1 VNHAQRWK
9 VCDASIQPFA
19 IEGITAMIAS
29 DPIAALRKRRVLSV
43 GKLLA
48 AALTYCAANARPLFV
63 AVWFPSFLSTLC
75 LIALAFALFS
85 DPARAPQWL
94 MSQGF
99 DPRTWLSA
107 IVAGPFS
114 AMVIAFVLDR
124 MAGAPEQGRVS
135 FRRGMEDER
144 IVRVPGISLD
154 ISSRILLASLPLIAV
169 DLVFGFTLA
178 GEHKILVANLMATDG
193 SSAASIKLWT
203 MSTWIFNRIAGGF
216 VLAWTYL
223 FVGDFIRTGS
233 FDPARCW
240 KVLAGNR
247 LRFAVT
253 MFLVFAGV
261 LLLQAALVVAGVM
274 IFVHDDVL
282 TSFTSI
288 VVWHFGLGWPF
299 RLLHLVLSAATVG
312 VVLDGFSTSPLSS
325 PRRLG

>member
-1 VNHAQRWK
+1 M
-9 VCDASIQPFA
+9 
-19 IEGITAMIAS
+19 GIIAMTAS
-29 DPIAALRKRRVLSV
+29 DPVAIPRKRRVLSV

-85 DPARAPQWL
+85 DSSHAPWWL
-94 MSQGF
+94 MSRGF
-99 DPRTWLSA
+99 DPRTWLAA

-124 MAGAPEQGRVS
+124 MTGAPEQGRVT
-135 FRRGMEDER
+135 FRRGMESER
-144 IVRVPGISLD
+144 IVRVPGISLE
-154 ISSRILLASLPLIAV
+154 ISSRILLASLPLIV
-169 DLVFGFTLA
+169 VELVFGFALA
-178 GEHKILVANLMATDG
+178 AEHEVLVANLIATDG
-193 SSAASIKLWT
+193 PSVARATVKLWT
-203 MSTWIFNRIAGGF
+203 ASTWILNQIAGGF
-216 VLAWTYL
+216 LLAWTYL

-240 KVLAGNR
+240 KALAGNR
-247 LRFAVT
+247 LRFVVT
-253 MFLVFAGV
+253 MFFVFAGV
-261 LLLQAALVVAGVM
+261 LLLQAALTVAGVM

-282 TSFTSI
+282 TSFASI

-312 VVLDGFSTSPLSS
+312 VVLDGFRAVGRTGES
-325 PRRLG
+325 